1 MEEKSIV
8 LQTPRLTLRR
18 MTPEDFDA
26 LCTILQ
32 DERVMY
38 AYEGAFDDAQVEQW
52 LANQLR
58 RYREEQVGLW
68 LVELRESGEVIGQC
82 GLTWQ
87 QIPDRR
93 VLEVGYLFRY
103 DFWHQGYAAEAAA
116 ACRDYAFDT
125 MGAEE
130 VFSIIRDTNLPS
142 QKVAQR
148 NGMTR
153 QGSFVKHYRG
163 VDMPHYIYSV
173 RRTHHKEMD
182 KMEKETKQVT
192 VAIAGLGSRGRW
204 TYGELLLKHPD
215 MNAKVVAI
223 AEPLEDRRQEAAQA
237 FGLAPEQCYETAEEM
252 LTQPRLADVLFVCT
266 QDQQHAGHAL
276 PALEKGYHLLL
287 EKPVSPHADECR
299 RIEET
304 AQRLNRQVA
313 VCHVLRYTPFFGK
326 IHQLI
331 QEGAIG
337 DVVSIQAIENVAYW
351 HQAHSFVRGNWRS
364 SDTTSPMIL
373 QKSCHDMDILLWL
386 AGSHCARVSSYGSL
400 SLFRPENAPA
410 GSADRCV
417 DCQAR
422 ENCPYDAEKIY
433 LTNPAT
439 GLLHG
444 HTQWPCNVLALHPT
458 EENIRKAIAEGP
470 YGRCVYRCD
479 NNVVDHQVVNLELEN
494 GATVN
499 FTMCAFTS
507 GGGRTVKVMG
517 TMGDIWADMDQ
528 NVIRCTPFG
537 GETTEIDV
545 RTLSDDLSGHGGG
558 DRRLLTD
565 FLQLV
570 RTGGT
575 EGTRLTNVADSVESH
590 YVALAA
596 EYSRLH
602 GGQSVEPAQALRT

>member
-18 MTPEDFDA
+18 MTPEDFGA

-116 ACRDYAFDT
+116 ACRNYAFDT

-192 VAIAGLGSRGRW
+192 VAIAGL
-204 TYGELLLKHPD
+204 
-215 MNAKVVAI
+215 
-223 AEPLEDRRQEAAQA
+223 
-237 FGLAPEQCYETAEEM
+237 
-252 LTQPRLADVLFVCT
+252 
-266 QDQQHAGHAL
+266 
-276 PALEKGYHLLL
+276 
-287 EKPVSPHADECR
+287 
-299 RIEET
+299 
-304 AQRLNRQVA
+304 
-313 VCHVLRYTPFFGK
+313 
-326 IHQLI
+326 
-331 QEGAIG
+331 
-337 DVVSIQAIENVAYW
+337 
-351 HQAHSFVRGNWRS
+351 
-364 SDTTSPMIL
+364 
-373 QKSCHDMDILLWL
+373 
-386 AGSHCARVSSYGSL
+386 
-400 SLFRPENAPA
+400 
-410 GSADRCV
+410 
-417 DCQAR
+417 
-422 ENCPYDAEKIY
+422 
-433 LTNPAT
+433 
-439 GLLHG
+439 
-444 HTQWPCNVLALHPT
+444 
-458 EENIRKAIAEGP
+458 
-470 YGRCVYRCD
+470 
-479 NNVVDHQVVNLELEN
+479 
-494 GATVN
+494 
-499 FTMCAFTS
+499 
-507 GGGRTVKVMG
+507 
-517 TMGDIWADMDQ
+517 
-528 NVIRCTPFG
+528 
-537 GETTEIDV
+537 
-545 RTLSDDLSGHGGG
+545 
-558 DRRLLTD
+558 
-565 FLQLV
+565 
-570 RTGGT
+570 
-575 EGTRLTNVADSVESH
+575 
-590 YVALAA
+590 
-596 EYSRLH
+596 
-602 GGQSVEPAQALRT
+602 